1 MGLIPK
7 SFLRSKWLEAI
18 GRIECGQLTFIE
30 PSGERHV
37 VSGPAEGPRATFQ
50 IHDWDVIDRAVA
62 RGDIGL
68 GEDYIAGAWE
78 TDSIEALISLFLLQG
93 WMDHDPDQRQ
103 SAVQALGETRGRRRL
118 DR

>member
-78 TDSIEALISLFLLQG
+78 TDSIEVLISLFLLN
-93 WMDHDPDQRQ
+93 MERFERHDPP
-103 SAVQALGETRGRRRL
+103 SAS
-118 DR
+118 